1 VRGGLSAAGLDGRA
15 AVRLL
20 PPGPTAP
27 IEPAGPLGSVQEAEL
42 TLAPEA
48 LARLWR
54 SQNLERLARA
64 YWRYLSRVS
73 LGLLRV
79 IYDSDSR
86 RVVLGHPRLV
96 LLRFRAPDYETETD
110 FGQVTWPIERGLL
123 VAKPGQ
129 GYLRIS
135 VRRLDDCRVLVR
147 SEVENFYPLL
157 RGYGRFA
164 RLGARFYGLTQLRL
178 HVLITR
184 GFLRSLARLELP
196 PPRSADPARP

>member
-1 VRGGLSAAGLDGRA
+1 MSEAAPGGHGT
-15 AVRLL
+15 VRLL

-27 IEPAGPLGSVQEAEL
+27 IEPEGPLGSAQEAEL
-42 TLAPEA
+42 TMDPEA
-48 LARLWR
+48 LRRLW
-54 SQNLERLARA
+54 QPENLERLARA
-64 YWRYLSRVS
+64 YWEYLRRLS

-79 IYDSDSR
+79 VYDSESR
-86 RVVLGHPRLV
+86 RVVFGHPRLV
-96 LLRFRAPDYETETD
+96 LLRFRAPNYETEAD
-110 FGQVTWPIERGLL
+110 FGQVTWPIEQGLL
-123 VAKPGQ
+123 VARRGQ
-129 GYLRIS
+129 GHLRIS
-135 VRRLDDCRVLVR
+135 VRRLDDRRVLVR

-196 PPRSADPARP
+196 PPRARDSAAG